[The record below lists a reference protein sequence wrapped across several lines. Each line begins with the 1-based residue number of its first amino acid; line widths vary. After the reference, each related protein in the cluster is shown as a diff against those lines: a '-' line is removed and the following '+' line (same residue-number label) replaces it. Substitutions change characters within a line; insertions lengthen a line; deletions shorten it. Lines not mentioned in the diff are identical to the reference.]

1 MPVAD
6 SGQSGASAA
15 KPGQGS
21 EPGAIIA
28 ALREQGAERF
38 DPVRFRF
45 IEALA
50 RRTAEQSGSARKIL
64 DDRLAQALAD
74 YGSRFAG
81 AGSAPEQPVA
91 EEPLLGGSP
100 LADLL
105 SLIGQQAPEDQVGSL
120 DKIGMRQVEAP
131 GELKS
136 MRYFRSTWSKLSVD
150 KQLAQALEK
159 APENAGPLNSH
170 HLVLQALQQMRDIS
184 PDYLKRFMSYVDA
197 LFWLDQAD
205 SSRNPG
211 QKNAAGGDAEKTRK
225 STRRNGG

>member
-1 MPVAD
+1 MAE
-6 SGQSGASAA
+6 SSQCGAAAA

-28 ALREQGAERF
+28 ALRAQGAEHF

-50 RRTAEQSGSARKIL
+50 RRAAEHSGAAREMI
-64 DDRLAQALAD
+64 DGRLAKALAD
-74 YGSRFAG
+74 YRARFEQ
-81 AGSAPEQPVA
+81 AGSEPDRLLA
-91 EEPLLGGSP
+91 EEAKPGASP
-100 LADLL
+100 LAELL
-105 SLIGQQAPEDQVGSL
+105 SLIGQLVPEDQEDSL
-120 DKIGMRQVEAP
+120 DQIGMQRVEAP

-150 KQLAQALEK
+150 KQLTQALEK

-170 HLVLQALQQMRDIS
+170 HLVLQALKQMRDIA

-211 QKNAAGGDAEKTRK
+211 QRSGLGGDADKTRK
-225 STRRNGG
+225 SARRNGG

>member
-15 KPGQGS
+15 TPGQGS
-21 EPGAIIA
+21 EPGTVIA
-28 ALREQGAERF
+28 LLREQGADRF
-38 DPVRFRF
+38 DPVRFHF

-50 RRTAEQSGSARKIL
+50 RRTAEQRGAAREIL
-64 DDRLAQALAD
+64 DGRLAKALAD
-74 YGSRFAG
+74 YGERFKQAAG
-81 AGSAPEQPVA
+81 EPDTLVA
-91 EEPLLGGSP
+91 EEPVPDGSP
-100 LADLL
+100 LAELL
-105 SLIGQQAPEDQVGSL
+105 SLIGQQTPEDQEGSL
-120 DKIGMRQVEAP
+120 DKIGMRQAEAP

-205 SSRNPG
+205 NSRNPG
-211 QKNAAGGDAEKTRK
+211 QKNVGGSDAEKTRK
-225 STRRNGG
+225 AARRNGG

>member
-1 MPVAD
+1 MAD
-6 SGQSGASAA
+6 SGRSGAAAA
-15 KPGQGS
+15 KLGQGS
-21 EPGAIIA
+21 EPGTIIA
-28 ALREQGAERF
+28 ALREQGADRF

-50 RRTAEQSGSARKIL
+50 RRTAEQRGAAREIL
-64 DDRLAQALAD
+64 DDRLAKALAE
-74 YGSRFAG
+74 YGSRFEEALG
-81 AGSAPEQPVA
+81 EPDRLVA
-91 EEPLLGGSP
+91 EEPVPDGSP
-100 LADLL
+100 LAELL
-105 SLIGQQAPEDQVGSL
+105 SLIGQHALEAHDGSL

-150 KQLAQALEK
+150 RQLAQALEK

-184 PDYLKRFMSYVDA
+184 PEYLKRFMSYVDA

-211 QKNAAGGDAEKTRK
+211 QKNSAGGDAEKTRK
-225 STRRNGG
+225 SARRNGR

>member
-1 MPVAD
+1 MAE
-6 SGQSGASAA
+6 SGQAGAAA
-15 KPGQGS
+15 ATPGQGS
-21 EPGAIIA
+21 EPGTIIA

-50 RRTAEQSGSARKIL
+50 RRTGAQRGAAREIL
-64 DDRLAQALAD
+64 EARLAKALAD
-74 YGSRFAG
+74 YGSRFEQAAG
-81 AGSAPEQPVA
+81 KSDRLVA
-91 EEPLLGGSP
+91 EEQMPGGSP

-105 SLIGQQAPEDQVGSL
+105 ALIGQPAPEDREGSL
-120 DKIGMRQVEAP
+120 DKIGMRQAEAP

-170 HLVLQALQQMRDIS
+170 HLVLQSLQQMRDIS

-225 STRRNGG
+225 SARRNGG

>member
-1 MPVAD
+1 MAE
-6 SGQSGASAA
+6 SGQSAASAA
-15 KPGQGS
+15 RPEQGS
-21 EPGAIIA
+21 EPGTIIA
-28 ALREQGAERF
+28 ALREQGADRF

-50 RRTAEQSGSARKIL
+50 RRTAEQRGAARKIL
-64 DDRLAQALAD
+64 DDRLAKALAD
-74 YGSRFAG
+74 YGSRFEQAR
-81 AGSAPEQPVA
+81 SAPDRVVS
-91 EEPLLGGSP
+91 EETMPGGSP

-105 SLIGQQAPEDQVGSL
+105 ALIGQQAPEDREGGRDQ
-120 DKIGMRQVEAP
+120 IGIRQVEAP

-136 MRYFRSTWSKLSVD
+136 MTYFRSTWSKLSVD

-211 QKNAAGGDAEKTRK
+211 QKNAAGGDADKPRK
-225 STRRNGG
+225 SVRRNGG